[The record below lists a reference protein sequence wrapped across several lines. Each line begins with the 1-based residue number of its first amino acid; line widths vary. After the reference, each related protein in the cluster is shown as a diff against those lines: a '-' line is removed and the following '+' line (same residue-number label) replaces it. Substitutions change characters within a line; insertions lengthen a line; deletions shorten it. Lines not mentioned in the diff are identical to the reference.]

1 MTHVRRGRAALPVL
15 LMLAMLKLVAG
26 CDSAFH
32 EPAFE
37 EGAKGFV
44 EFYIS
49 ERKLGEEGVKV
60 DVQVFRM
67 DGGKRTFLGMTKKW
81 NGLTE
86 TRRGLTAAVPPGR
99 QDFVIAHGDAETG
112 ISVAVREGGY
122 HRVRI
127 GFTAISNQQMIGTSE
142 QLKFRIQATVEPA
155 P

>member
-1 MTHVRRGRAALPVL
+1 MKHVRRRRAAVPVL
-15 LMLAMLKLVAG
+15 LMLAMLTLVAG
-26 CDSAFH
+26 CDSAFQD
-32 EPAFE
+32 PAFQ
-37 EGAKGFV
+37 EGPKGFV
-44 EFYIS
+44 EFYIP
-49 ERKLGEEGVKV
+49 EPKLGEEGVKV

-67 DGGKRTFLGMTKKW
+67 DGGKRIFLGMTKKW
-81 NGLTE
+81 NGLAE

-99 QDFVIAHGDAETG
+99 QDFVVAHGDAETG

-142 QLKFRIQATVEPA
+142 QLSFGIQATVDPL